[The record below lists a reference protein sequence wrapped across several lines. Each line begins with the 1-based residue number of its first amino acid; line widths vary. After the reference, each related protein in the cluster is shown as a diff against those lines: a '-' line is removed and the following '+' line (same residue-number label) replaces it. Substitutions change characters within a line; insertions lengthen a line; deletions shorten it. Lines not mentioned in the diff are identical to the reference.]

1 MTFNKTRRYFEYLP
15 ILRLAILRL
24 LTSRSK
30 AAKMAK
36 NIPSDLNLMNNNCG
50 MDSRADT
57 TSSPDLRAGAAFD
70 DLSPAAGTSCAEG
83 AKVAEQDAQDRRPDP
98 AKPEPRQERH
108 SPGKWCKVEG
118 CKKYHQG
125 RHCQGYCRSHYK
137 EIVNEICR
145 VAGCAECAQHRC
157 EGYCRSHFNETV
169 FNETVKSET
178 ADQADKSTM
187 EIPTLTCMS
196 SEGSFEGDDAA
207 LALALQQQERDQY
220 RRGRAATKVERF
232 EPGGDPNVLDYGAS
246 TEVDEEAPVD
256 KSSTKRN
263 AESSL
268 KREGV
273 PSPAQSSADC
283 QMDQEAADAA
293 LAAQLAAMYANP
305 AFSSATEKVKFGGRK
320 REAVKHFEPGG
331 DPRETNP
338 TGDYNLPPVPPST
351 IEGDETSPKRP
362 KILTRKPGRL
372 SKEEADRLMAAE
384 EATQARLRDLMEGF
398 DKAQKKDEDDGEVD
412 DEGDH
417 TVPIHMSMMDLLAKP
432 RRIAVD
438 GRPTTV
444 SVKCTPAVLD
454 LTEGEALEI
463 ERQLKEIFG
472 MESEDA
478 IQSIGCVL
486 SLTYDAKKHD
496 SDGENNIPKE
506 QNGRGRG
513 LDFAAYD
520 SVAVAAILSMVFE
533 SYVYLLGGG
542 DGVLPIASPGQ
553 SERVARADLTER
565 FMEYHSAFPVGSL
578 VDIVGVTKQLKI
590 EPRRVFDILDVLCK
604 LSRVASSLHWSCDTF
619 YSHIFFTA
627 NQQFLPYPRRFKCC
641 AEGGQSEQLI

>member
-1 MTFNKTRRYFEYLP
+1 
-15 ILRLAILRL
+15 
-24 LTSRSK
+24 
-30 AAKMAK
+30 
-36 NIPSDLNLMNNNCG
+36 

-57 TSSPDLRAGAAFD
+57 TSIPDLRAGAAFD

-83 AKVAEQDAQDRRPDP
+83 AKVAEQDAEDRRPEP

-108 SPGKWCKVEG
+108 SPGKLCKVEG

-145 VAGCAECAQHRC
+145 VEGCAECAQHRC

-169 FNETVKSET
+169 KSET
-178 ADQADKSTM
+178 ADQADKWTM
-187 EIPTLTCMS
+187 EIPTRTCMS
-196 SEGSFEGDDAA
+196 SEGSFDGDDAA
-207 LALALQQQERDQY
+207 LALALQQQEREQY

-232 EPGGDPNVLDYGAS
+232 EPGGNPNVLDYGAS
-246 TEVDEEAPVD
+246 DVADAEALVGA
-256 KSSTKRN
+256 SSTKQKV
-263 AESSL
+263 ESSL
-268 KREGV
+268 KSEGI
-273 PSPAQSSADC
+273 PSPAQSSAVG

-351 IEGDETSPKRP
+351 IEGNETSPKRP
-362 KILTRKPGRL
+362 RILTRKPGRL

-384 EATQARLRDLMEGF
+384 AATQARLRDLMEGF
-398 DKAQKKDEDDGEVD
+398 DKAQKNEDDGEVD

-454 LTEGEALEI
+454 LTEDEALEI
-463 ERQLKEIFG
+463 ERQLKELFG
-472 MESEDA
+472 IESEDA

-506 QNGRGRG
+506 QNGHGRG
-513 LDFAAYD
+513 LDFAASD
-520 SVAVAAILSMVFE
+520 SAAVAAILSMVFE

-542 DGVLPIASPGQ
+542 DVVLPIASPGQ
-553 SERVARADLTER
+553 SERVALADLTER

-578 VDIVGVTKQLKI
+578 VDIIGVTKQLKL
-590 EPRRVFDILDVLCK
+590 EPRRAFDILDVLCK
-604 LSRVASSLHWSCDTF
+604 LSRVAYSLHWSCDIF
-619 YSHIFFTA
+619 YSPLSSYRKLTC
-627 NQQFLPYPRRFKCC
+627 LPYPRRFKCC
-641 AEGGQSEQLI
+641 AEGGQGKQLI

>member
-1 MTFNKTRRYFEYLP
+1 MT
-15 ILRLAILRL
+15 
-24 LTSRSK
+24 
-30 AAKMAK
+30 K
-36 NIPSDLNLMNNNCG
+36 NTPSDLNLMNDNCG
-50 MDSRADT
+50 MDSRANT
-57 TSSPDLRAGAAFD
+57 TSSLDLRARAEMAAFD
-70 DLSPAAGTSCAEG
+70 DLSPAAGTLCAEG
-83 AKVAEQDAQDRRPDP
+83 TKVTEQDAEDRRPEP
-98 AKPEPRQERH
+98 AKHEPRREVK
-108 SPGKWCKVEG
+108 SKWCKVEG
-118 CKKYHQG
+118 CAKYTQN
-125 RHCQGYCRSHYK
+125 HCQGYCRSHYK
-137 EIVNEICR
+137 EIVNETCK
-145 VAGCAECAQHRC
+145 VEGCGKCAQHRC

-169 FNETVKSET
+169 KSET
-178 ADQADKSTM
+178 ADQAGKWTM
-187 EIPTLTCMS
+187 EAPKCMS
-196 SEGSFEGDDAA
+196 SEGRFDGDDAA
-207 LALALQQQERDQY
+207 LALALQQEEREQY

-232 EPGGDPNVLDYGAS
+232 EPGGNPNVLDYGAS
-246 TEVDEEAPVD
+246 AEVDEEAPVD
-256 KSSTKRN
+256 KSSTKRK

-268 KREGV
+268 KSEGMPV
-273 PSPAQSSADC
+273 
-283 QMDQEAADAA
+283 DQEAADAA

-641 AEGGQSEQLI
+641 AEGGQGKQLI